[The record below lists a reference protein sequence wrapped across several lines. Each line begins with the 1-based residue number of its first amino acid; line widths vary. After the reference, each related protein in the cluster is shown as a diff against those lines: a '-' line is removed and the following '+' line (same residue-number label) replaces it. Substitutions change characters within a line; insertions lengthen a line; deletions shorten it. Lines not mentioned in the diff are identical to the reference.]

1 VQRAEQIRRF
11 DAACAIRTSA
21 PCFATLRSGRRNG
34 LGTDHDGL
42 DAGSF
47 EHGEHG
53 ADACDPTHAP
63 WRAHV
68 LCAGRVYGAEADI
81 VGALL
86 DCLVYVLGRR
96 A

>member
-1 VQRAEQIRRF
+1 MPPVQPARQRHF
-11 DAACAIRTSA
+11 
-21 PCFATLRSGRRNG
+21 FATLRSVGEETG
-34 LGTDHDGL
+34 MGTDRDGL

-53 ADACDPTHAP
+53 ADACDSTHAP

-68 LCAGRVYGAEADI
+68 LCAGRVYGAETDI